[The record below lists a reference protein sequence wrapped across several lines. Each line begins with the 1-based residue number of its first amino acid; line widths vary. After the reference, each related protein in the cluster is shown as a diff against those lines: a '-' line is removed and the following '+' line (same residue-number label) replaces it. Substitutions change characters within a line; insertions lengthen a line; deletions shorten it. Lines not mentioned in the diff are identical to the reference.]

1 MHSLQS
7 KPLPVAHD
15 EPDAGGGGK
24 QAAWAPTITP
34 APLSPYTGVLHTH
47 PGGHDS
53 SNLQLEAFFQNN
65 PLVPFLVAL
74 LTKYNE
80 SCVQAKS
87 L

>member
-7 KPLPVAHD
+7 KPLPVAHG
-15 EPDAGGGGK
+15 ESDAGGGGK
-24 QAAWAPTITP
+24 QPAWAPTITP
-34 APLSPYTGVLHTH
+34 APLSPYTGALHTH
-47 PGGHDS
+47 PGGHNS